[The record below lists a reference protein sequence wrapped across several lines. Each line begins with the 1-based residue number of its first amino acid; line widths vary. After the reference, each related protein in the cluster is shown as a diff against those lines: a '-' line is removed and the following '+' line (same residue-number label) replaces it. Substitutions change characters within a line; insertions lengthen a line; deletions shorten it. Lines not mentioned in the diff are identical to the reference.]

1 MMQLNYFC
9 KKDLFMSHQD
19 LLSGFMLFFAG
30 FIPHLVKAD
39 ASNVIL
45 LFEQSDSF
53 YKEIHSFKLYLK
65 SQKHSYLHKI
75 FLIVLILLS
84 YATCILSIIS

>member
-1 MMQLNYFC
+1 MLQFLQEIKMMQLNYFC

-53 YKEIHSFKLYLK
+53 YKEIRTIKLYLK
-65 SQKHSYLHKI
+65 FQNNHIGIKI
-75 FLIVLILLS
+75 IFSVS
-84 YATCILSIIS
+84 FK

>member
-1 MMQLNYFC
+1 
-9 KKDLFMSHQD
+9 MSHQD
-19 LLSGFMLFFAG
+19 LCSGFMLFFAG

-53 YKEIHSFKLYLK
+53 YKEIHSFKLYK
-65 SQKHSYLHKI
+65 KFQKTHICTKVI
-75 FLIVLILLS
+75 PLLS
-84 YATCILSIIS
+84 NVIIKLCNLHIIYHKLNFLVALNI

>member
-1 MMQLNYFC
+1 
-9 KKDLFMSHQD
+9 MSHQD
-19 LLSGFMLFFAG
+19 LCSGFMLFFAG

-53 YKEIHSFKLYLK
+53 YKEIHSFKLYVK
-65 SQKHSYLHKI
+65 FQKTHICTKI
-75 FLIVLILLS
+75 PLLS
-84 YATCILSIIS
+84 NDIIELATCILSIISWTFWLH

>member
-1 MMQLNYFC
+1 
-9 KKDLFMSHQD
+9 MSHQD

-53 YKEIHSFKLYLK
+53 YKEIRTIKLYLK
-65 SQKHSYLHKI
+65 FQNNHIGIKI
-75 FLIVLILLS
+75 FR
-84 YATCILSIIS
+84 

>member
-1 MMQLNYFC
+1 
-9 KKDLFMSHQD
+9 MSHQD

-53 YKEIHSFKLYLK
+53 YKEIHPFKLYVK
-65 SQKHSYLHKI
+65 FQKTHICTKI
-75 FLIVLILLS
+75 IFDRPIQNNMIVANS
-84 YATCILSIIS
+84 WC

>member
-1 MMQLNYFC
+1 
-9 KKDLFMSHQD
+9 MSHQD

-53 YKEIHSFKLYLK
+53 YKEIRTIKLYLK
-65 SQKHSYLHKI
+65 FQNNHIGIKI
-75 FLIVLILLS
+75 PLVS
-84 YATCILSIIS
+84 NDIIE